1 MVVLVIVA
9 MTVWTY
15 RGVPKVRARQ
25 VITLVALRLLALLLA
40 ILMLL
45 RPSFASF
52 QDLRIPSML
61 PILLD
66 RSESMTIQDEVDG
79 KSRWEYMKQALEKA
93 EPLLQKLRDENN
105 VAIVVYGFAEDISEW
120 DPNSNAD
127 GKRTDFGQALHSLF
141 DMHGRDRNLRSLLLF
156 SDGAD
161 NGNRFSPLMEASKWR
176 ALPCP
181 LHTFGLGKP
190 TTAERQRDIAFTD
203 IIPIPSP
210 VPIKGKL
217 TVKGILDAPG
227 FVNAAV
233 TVRLFIDDKE
243 VLVQKETLRKI
254 QGNEVKL
261 VTDAPTTRPPAGE
274 VKVTL
279 KVDPT
284 PGENILTNNEIS
296 TYVTVT
302 QEGISVLLVDQPRF
316 PEPQQICDALAADQR
331 IRVYPAWLGQKALT
345 PDEGNLL
352 QFDKQHYDVIILGDV
367 TAARL
372 AGGNPAILDKIDALV
387 KDQGTGLM
395 MMGGFESL
403 GNSDWKG
410 TPLER
415 MLPVFLDAEGEV
427 KDLIKMEPTPEGLK
441 GYILR
446 QSDDPE
452 KTKLVWS
459 KLPELNGMNRL
470 GKEKPGAKILAVRAG
485 TNQPILVSQDYG
497 KGRTI
502 AFAGDTTWRWQLLG
516 QPKSQEGIIAHARF
530 WRQTVLWLAHQ
541 DETEGT
547 VWVKPDSRRLAAG
560 SKLGFAVGLRGK
572 GGVDAKEAIFD
583 VTVVDPKGN
592 ESPVPTAREAGGERG
607 AVWKSDLPGEYKLV
621 VKGHGKDPAGNPIP
635 EDKAAA
641 RFLVYQDDAEMVRRA
656 ADHEFLAKLANSGG
670 GKLHKPEDL
679 TNFLKELL
687 KTPLPQARP
696 KTEMWPDW
704 RRNSLSPFR
713 VFFLLAFSFVL
724 CLEWLLRRYWG
735 LV

>member
-1 MVVLVIVA
+1 MNSADNSLSLTKDPLWPWSLAGGLPVLAMVVLVIVA

-141 DMHGRDRNLRSLLLF
+141 DMNGRDRNLRSLLLF

-302 QEGISVLLVDQPRF
+302 QEVISVLLVDQPRF

-372 AGGNPAILDKIDALV
+372 AGGNPAILDKID
-387 KDQGTGLM
+387 
-395 MMGGFESL
+395 
-403 GNSDWKG
+403 
-410 TPLER
+410 
-415 MLPVFLDAEGEV
+415 
-427 KDLIKMEPTPEGLK
+427 
-441 GYILR
+441 
-446 QSDDPE
+446 
-452 KTKLVWS
+452 
-459 KLPELNGMNRL
+459 
-470 GKEKPGAKILAVRAG
+470 
-485 TNQPILVSQDYG
+485 
-497 KGRTI
+497 
-502 AFAGDTTWRWQLLG
+502 
-516 QPKSQEGIIAHARF
+516 
-530 WRQTVLWLAHQ
+530 
-541 DETEGT
+541 
-547 VWVKPDSRRLAAG
+547 
-560 SKLGFAVGLRGK
+560 
-572 GGVDAKEAIFD
+572 
-583 VTVVDPKGN
+583 
-592 ESPVPTAREAGGERG
+592 
-607 AVWKSDLPGEYKLV
+607 
-621 VKGHGKDPAGNPIP
+621 
-635 EDKAAA
+635 
-641 RFLVYQDDAEMVRRA
+641 
-656 ADHEFLAKLANSGG
+656 
-670 GKLHKPEDL
+670 
-679 TNFLKELL
+679 
-687 KTPLPQARP
+687 
-696 KTEMWPDW
+696 
-704 RRNSLSPFR
+704 
-713 VFFLLAFSFVL
+713 
-724 CLEWLLRRYWG
+724 
-735 LV
+735 